1 MGKKL
6 KYVNRLIRLP
16 LTRYFAYNKL
26 DRFHAKERS
35 IDEIVLNAM
44 NLQTSGFFHVSSVQ
58 KKSEIT
64 RLAKKVQSI
73 KPRII
78 LEIGTCKGGTLF
90 IWSQL
95 ASEKVITCDLF
106 GNEYKSKFHESF
118 PPRNSNCQVISLL
131 GNSHSEEFRN
141 RVIELLEGKQVDFLF
156 IDGDHSEK
164 GIEADFNDYSPLV
177 RPGGLIAFHDIVEKQ
192 PIPEN
197 QVYYFWKR
205 VKNNYE
211 YEEFIDNPEQ
221 CGFGIGVIKL
231 PD

>member
-1 MGKKL
+1 M
-6 KYVNRLIRLP
+6 
-16 LTRYFAYNKL
+16 
-26 DRFHAKERS
+26 
-35 IDEIVLNAM
+35 
-44 NLQTSGFFHVSSVQ
+44 
-58 KKSEIT
+58 
-64 RLAKKVQSI
+64 
-73 KPRII
+73 
-78 LEIGTCKGGTLF
+78 
-90 IWSQL
+90 
-95 ASEKVITCDLF
+95 
-106 GNEYKSKFHESF
+106 
-118 PPRNSNCQVISLL
+118 
-131 GNSHSEEFRN
+131 
-141 RVIELLEGKQVDFLF
+141 LEGKQVDFLF